1 MIVCRLPPTVSSL
14 TTTHGD
20 SPPVDRISST
30 KNTNDFLNTPHAVQF
45 PVVAAGAALIAAGAL
60 AATGTITPVG
70 VAVGGGAAVAAAGG
84 GMMVAEEMC
93 LGNDE

>member
-1 MIVCRLPPTVSSL
+1 METVLLWTAYPQQKILMIF
-14 TTTHGD
+14 
-20 SPPVDRISST
+20 ST
-30 KNTNDFLNTPHAVQF
+30 LCTAVQF

-93 LGNDE
+93 LGKDG

>member
-1 MIVCRLPPTVSSL
+1 M
-14 TTTHGD
+14 
-20 SPPVDRISST
+20 
-30 KNTNDFLNTPHAVQF
+30 NTINDFLNTLHAVQF

-93 LGNDE
+93 LGMDGWSSNA

>member
-1 MIVCRLPPTVSSL
+1 M
-14 TTTHGD
+14 
-20 SPPVDRISST
+20 
-30 KNTNDFLNTPHAVQF
+30 
-45 PVVAAGAALIAAGAL
+45 VAAGAALIAAGAL

-93 LGNDE
+93 LGKDRGSSTKCQCLYYISNFLHVSKIAVLQVLCTAEPGVGSAVQ